1 MWALGVDTAGLT
13 QSVVLLH
20 SDGRR
25 FIRQSSERRQQ
36 GEIVHGF
43 VTECVAE
50 AAITLKDIG
59 VIAVVTGPGSF
70 TGLRIGLAL
79 AQGFTC
85 ALGCQIAGYD
95 RFTLLHQ
102 AVPSAVIVLE
112 SLRAELFVQFTPGHT
127 EMLSPAD
134 IKAQLAGR
142 PVVGDGASHLE
153 VTALASLPEAELAA
167 LQALADIT
175 AGRELAPA
183 QPLYVR
189 PPDVSVPKPV
199 S

>member
-13 QSVVLLH
+13 QTVVLLH

-25 FIRQSSERRQQ
+25 YIRQSNERRQQ
-36 GEIVHGF
+36 GDIVHGF

-50 AAITLKDIG
+50 AGITLKDIA

-70 TGLRIGLAL
+70 TGLRIGLAM
-79 AQGFTC
+79 AQGFTR

-102 AVPSAVIVLE
+102 AAPAAVIVLE
-112 SLRAELFVQFTPGHT
+112 SLRAELFVQLTSGQT

-134 IKAQLAGR
+134 IKAQLQGR
-142 PVVGDGASHLE
+142 RVVGDGASHLE
-153 VTALASLPEAELAA
+153 VTALTTLPEAELAA
-167 LQALADIT
+167 QQALSDMASGT
-175 AGRELAPA
+175 ALASA
-183 QPLYVR
+183 LPLYVR
-189 PPDVSVPKPV
+189 PPDVSMPKPLV
-199 S
+199 